1 MINKIKKVSIVL
13 LIVLIIIKRPIIIG
27 AILES
32 INIWITNIFPSIFPF
47 LIISDLIISTDLI
60 NSITKYIGFIFNKA
74 FKMSKYSSYVFI
86 MSLISGCP
94 TNAKYIK
101 DLLDNNLI
109 NKDEAIKIL
118 SMSLLY
124 NPILILTITSYLEIK
139 DSILIII
146 FNVIINLLIG
156 LFNRNVESN
165 YTNHVELKPKDF
177 NIVLSISKAI
187 DTLLL
192 ILGVLV
198 LFNALSAIIP
208 YSHPLITGIFEITNG
223 IKEINFIDNYDLK
236 LIFTGLLLS
245 FGGLSIQVQIKS
257 ILKNY
262 NLDYS
267 LFYKSRIIHLILFL
281 LFIYFKIIMFTN

>member
-1 MINKIKKVSIVL
+1 MINKLKKVSIVL
-13 LIVLIIIKRPIIIG
+13 LIILIIIKRPIIIG

-60 NSITKYIGFIFNKA
+60 NSITKYIGCLFSKLY
-74 FKMSKYSSYVFI
+74 KMSKYSSYVFM

-94 TNAKYIK
+94 TNAKYVK
-101 DLLDNNLI
+101 DLLDHNLI
-109 NKDEAIKIL
+109 NKNEAIKVL

-124 NPILILTITSYLEIK
+124 NPLLILTITSYLEVK
-139 DSILIII
+139 DAIIIII
-146 FNVIINLLIG
+146 FNILINLIIG
-156 LFNRNVESN
+156 LFNRNFKCDYN
-165 YTNHVELKPKDF
+165 NHQELKIKEF

-198 LFNALSAIIP
+198 LFNALSSLIT
-208 YSHPLITGIFEITNG
+208 YNHPLITGIFEITKG
-223 IKEINFIDNYDLK
+223 IKEIHFINDYNNK
-236 LIFTGLLLS
+236 LIFTGILLS
-245 FGGLSIQVQIKS
+245 FGGLSILVQIKS

-267 LFYKSRIIHLILFL
+267 LFYKSRIIHLILFIF
-281 LFIYFKIIMFTN
+281 FIYIKFIM